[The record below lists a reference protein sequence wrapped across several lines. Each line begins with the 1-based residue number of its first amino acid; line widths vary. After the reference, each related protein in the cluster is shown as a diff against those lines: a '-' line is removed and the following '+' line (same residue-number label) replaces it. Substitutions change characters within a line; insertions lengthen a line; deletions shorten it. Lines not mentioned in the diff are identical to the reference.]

1 MKKIICVSIFCL
13 SCFLSTAQI
22 GELQKEGTDPSVE
35 GGINTSGK
43 ATKNIKTDTKIEEY
57 KIISLENDTT
67 YVDTTLTVNKL
78 YKYNYLRKDYFGL
91 MPFGNTGQT
100 FNTLTYNVANNRLM
114 PEFGVRAKHFNY
126 YEVEDINYY
135 HVPTPFT
142 ELLFKTTME
151 QGQLLDALFTINTNK
166 RFNFSIAYKG
176 LRSLGKYQHVR
187 ANSGNFRAS
196 SLFNTKNERY
206 FIKAHVAIQKI
217 ENEENGGI
225 TDALLPEFENGNE
238 EFLDRSR
245 FEVNFEDANNNLE
258 GKRFYIDHHYKILKK
273 EDSINASNIRVGHL
287 LQLDDKKYI
296 FEQTAQ
302 NDYFGSSYVTG
313 QQRDEVRLEQLHNT
327 IYIGYKSK
335 LGDITF
341 GAGHTNY
348 NYGYNRIVITN
359 TQTIPNRL
367 KSDVYNVSA
376 SYEYKSKEKFL
387 LRAKGGLNV
396 AGDFTGNFLDGQ
408 IVYKIANDFNVY
420 GGLNINSTA
429 ANFNFLLYQSDYI
442 NYNWRNEFENVN
454 SQTLSLGLK
463 SKKIVNAKFELT
475 NIGNYTYFA
484 EDALGDV
491 KPLQYDG
498 NINYLKLKV
507 NKELKLGKFG
517 LDNTVMYQK
526 VTQDDMVFNV
536 PEFITRNT
544 LYYETHLFKKAM
556 FIQTGIVFNYFTKYN
571 MNAYD
576 PLLGEFYVKNQLQD
590 LGGFPRMDIFLN
602 AKVRSARIF
611 LKAEH
616 VNSSFTGYNYYA
628 DPNNPYRD
636 FIIRFGLVW
645 DFFL

>member
-1 MKKIICVSIFCL
+1 M
-13 SCFLSTAQI
+13 AQI
-22 GELQKEGTDPSVE
+22 GELQKEGTDPSIE

-43 ATKNIKTDTKIEEY
+43 ATKNIKTNTKIEEY

-100 FNTLTYNVANNRLM
+100 FNSLTHSFSSNKLV

-135 HVPTPFT
+135 NVPTPFT

-151 QGQLLDALFTINTNK
+151 QGQLLDALFTINTNE

-176 LRSLGKYQHVR
+176 LRSLGKYQNVR
-187 ANSGNFRAS
+187 SNSGNFRAS
-196 SLFNTKNERY
+196 SLFNTKNKRY

-258 GKRFYIDHHYKILKK
+258 GKRFYVDHYYKILNK
-273 EDSINASNIRVGHL
+273 EDSLSNTNIRIGHL
-287 LQLDDKKYI
+287 FQLDDKKYI
-296 FEQTAQ
+296 FEQAAQ
-302 NDYFGSSYVTG
+302 NDYFGDSYVTG

-335 LGDITF
+335 IGDLTL

-367 KSDVYNVSA
+367 KNDLYNISA
-376 SYEYKSKEKFL
+376 TYRYKLKDNFL
-387 LRAKGGLNV
+387 LRAKGGLNLT
-396 AGDFTGNFLDGQ
+396 GDFSGNYIDGQLEYKMSNDLSATGN
-408 IVYKIANDFNVY
+408 V
-420 GGLNINSTA
+420 NINSRA
-429 ANFNFLLYQSDYI
+429 ANFNLLLYQSDYL
-442 NYNWRNEFENVN
+442 NYNWRNDFENIN
-454 SQTLSLGLK
+454 TQTIALEVK
-463 SKKIVNAKFELT
+463 SKKLINGSVEFT
-475 NIGNYTYFA
+475 NISNHTYFA
-484 EDALGDV
+484 EDIAGNV

-498 NINYLKLKV
+498 TINYLRLKAH
-507 NKELKLGKFG
+507 KEIKLGKFG
-517 LDNTVMYQK
+517 LDNTLMYQK
-526 VTQDDMVFNV
+526 VTQDEAVLNV

-544 LYYETHLFKKAM
+544 LYFETHLFKKAM
-556 FIQTGIVFNYFTKYN
+556 FIQTGIVLNYFTSYN

-576 PLLGEFYVKNQLQD
+576 PLLGEFYVKNQEQD

-616 VNSSFTGYNYYA
+616 VNSSLTGYNYYA

-645 DFFL
+645 NFFL